1 MSKKVT
7 AHEVVSAALR
17 DHVDATRAAA
27 YRVVCGHPDPEAIH
41 DFRVGLRRL
50 RTVSR
55 ASRNLY
61 GKRAMRHLED
71 TCKLFGDA
79 TGALRDAEVLAD
91 TLSQAELDDPAQAG
105 AVAWL
110 ADVRGREEIMRQRAV
125 ARICGP
131 ELEEA
136 FAALDKRLRRAPKR
150 DLDLYAYAEACL
162 AMARDGVMARLP
174 VPRSHP
180 EHLHRLRIRFKR
192 LRYTAEMLVG
202 FGSALGEGKRARQSR
217 EHWAA
222 IAKHASKM
230 QSRLGLL
237 NDAAQARLLL
247 QTATIV
253 PPEQRRSLDRALVA
267 LGHRLEEKSLATLE
281 GLPEAVA
288 GPAEARLAS

>member
-1 MSKKVT
+1 MSKPVT
-7 AHEVVSAALR
+7 AHGVVTAALR

-27 YRVVCGHPDPEAIH
+27 YRVVCAHHDPEAIH

-55 ASRNLY
+55 ASRSLY
-61 GKRAMRHLED
+61 GKRAMRQLED
-71 TCKLFGDA
+71 TCKVFGDA

-91 TLSQAELDDPAQAG
+91 TLAEADLDGAAQAG
-105 AVAWL
+105 AATWL

-136 FAALDKRLRRAPKR
+136 FASLDARLRRGPKR
-150 DLDLYAYAEACL
+150 DLDLYAYADDCL
-162 AMARDGVMARLP
+162 AMARDGVLDRLP

-202 FGSALGEGKRARQSR
+202 FGGTLGDGKRAQKSR
-217 EHWAA
+217 EHWGAV
-222 IAKHASKM
+222 AKQASKM
-230 QSRLGLL
+230 QGCLGLL
-237 NDAAQARLLL
+237 NDAAQARVQL

-253 PPEQRRSLDRALVA
+253 PPDQRRSLDRALVA
-267 LGHRLEEKSLATLE
+267 LNARLEEKSLRTLE
-281 GLPEAVA
+281 RLPDAVA
-288 GPAEARLAS
+288 GPGKERLVS